1 MRAIIFIIFIFLVVV
16 FIGKASTASAQTTNY
31 QVYAL
36 FVVNIAKY
44 SEFPHLQGELEIASF
59 GKSRAYEELLKQN
72 GKTVNGHTLK
82 VTQTEDIAALQK
94 ANVIYLADNKSSALD
109 EVLKATEG
117 RPVMIIC
124 EREGLFRKGAGLSFV
139 VTDNNTLR
147 FDVNNG
153 ELEKRQIKISKNL
166 TALANTIL

>member
-1 MRAIIFIIFIFLVVV
+1 MRTPTFILLFALFV
-16 FIGKASTASAQTTNY
+16 STVSGSLAQTTNY

-36 FVVNIAKY
+36 FVVNIARY
-44 SEFPHLQGELEIASF
+44 SEFPQLQGDLEIASY
-59 GKSRAYEELLKQN
+59 GRSKAYDELVKQN
-72 GKTVNGHTLK
+72 GKMVNGHTLK
-82 VTQTEDIAALQK
+82 ITQSDDLNVLQK
-94 ANVIYLADNKSSALD
+94 ASVIYLADGKSSALD

-124 EREGLFRKGAGLSFV
+124 EREGLFRRGAGLSFV
-139 VTDNNTLR
+139 ITDNNTLR

-166 TALANTIL
+166 TALANTVL

>member
-1 MRAIIFIIFIFLVVV
+1 MRHLAHILLFFALFAGVAVTS
-16 FIGKASTASAQTTNY
+16 GAQTTNY

-36 FVVNIAKY
+36 FVVNIARY
-44 SEFPHLQGELEIASF
+44 SEFPQLQGELEIASY
-59 GKSRAYEELLKQN
+59 GKSKAYDELLKQN
-72 GKTVNGHTLK
+72 GKNVNGHTLK
-82 VTQTEDIAALQK
+82 ITQSDDLSVLQK
-94 ANVIYLADNKSSALD
+94 ASVIYIADGKSGALD

-153 ELEKRQIKISKNL
+153 ELERRQIKISKNL
-166 TALANTIL
+166 TALANTVL

>member
-1 MRAIIFIIFIFLVVV
+1 MRPTIIILLFALFAGSPFRSV
-16 FIGKASTASAQTTNY
+16 AQTTNY

-44 SEFPHLQGELEIASF
+44 SEFPQLQGELEIASY
-59 GKSRAYEELLKQN
+59 GRSKAYDELLKQN

-82 VTQTEDIAALQK
+82 ITQSDDLSVLQR
-94 ANVIYLADNKSSALD
+94 ASVIYLADSKSNALD
-109 EVLKATEG
+109 DILKATEG

-124 EREGLFRKGAGLSFV
+124 EREGLFRRGAGLSFV

-166 TALANTIL
+166 TALANTVL

>member
-1 MRAIIFIIFIFLVVV
+1 MRAIIFLLLLTLLVGNAC
-16 FIGKASTASAQTTNY
+16 ISAAQTTNY

-44 SEFPHLQGELEIASF
+44 SEFPQLQGELEIASY
-59 GKSRAYEELLKQN
+59 GRSKAYDELLKQN

-82 VTQTEDIAALQK
+82 VTQSDDLSVLQK
-94 ANVIYLADNKSSALD
+94 ASVIYLADSKSSALD
-109 EVLKATEG
+109 ELLKATEG

-147 FDVNNG
+147 FDVNNS

>member
-1 MRAIIFIIFIFLVVV
+1 MRAIIVIMFLFLLTV
-16 FIGKASTASAQTTNY
+16 FLGKASTAEAQTTNY

-44 SEFPHLQGELEIASF
+44 SEFPQLQGELEIASY
-59 GKSRAYEELLKQN
+59 GRSKAYEELVKQN

-82 VTQTEDIAALQK
+82 ITQTDDIQSLQK
-94 ANVIYLADNKSSALD
+94 ASVIYLADNKSSSLD
-109 EVLKATEG
+109 EIMRATEG
-117 RPVMIIC
+117 KPVMIIC
-124 EREGLFRKGAGLSFV
+124 EREGLFRRGAGLSFV

-153 ELEKRQIKISKNL
+153 ELEKRQIKISKSL

>member
-1 MRAIIFIIFIFLVVV
+1 MRAIIVIMFIFLFVV
-16 FIGKASTASAQTTNY
+16 FLGKARAVAQTTNY

-44 SEFPHLQGELEIASF
+44 SEFPQSQGELEIASY
-59 GKSRAYEELLKQN
+59 GKSKAYDELMKQN
-72 GKTVNGHTLK
+72 GKNVNGRTLK
-82 VTQTEDIAALQK
+82 ITQTEDLDALQK
-94 ANVIYLADNKSSALD
+94 ASVIYLADNKSSSLD
-109 EVLKATEG
+109 DLIKATEG
-117 RPVMIIC
+117 KPVMIIC

-139 VTDNNTLR
+139 VTENNTLR

-153 ELEKRQIKISKNL
+153 ELEKRQIKISKSL

>member
-1 MRAIIFIIFIFLVVV
+1 MRPLIFILLTVVLAGSSFSSV
-16 FIGKASTASAQTTNY
+16 AQTTNY

-44 SEFPHLQGELEIASF
+44 SEFPQLQGELEIASY
-59 GKSRAYEELLKQN
+59 GRSKAYDELVKQN
-72 GKTVNGHTLK
+72 GKNVNGHTLK
-82 VTQTEDIAALQK
+82 VTQSDDLAALQK
-94 ANVIYLADNKSSALD
+94 ASVIYLADNKSSALD

-124 EREGLFRKGAGLSFV
+124 EREGMFRKGAGLSFV

>member
-1 MRAIIFIIFIFLVVV
+1 MRPLIYTLFSLLFA
-16 FIGKASTASAQTTNY
+16 GASFNSVAQTTNY

-44 SEFPHLQGELEIASF
+44 SEFPQLQGELEIVSF
-59 GKSRAYEELLKQN
+59 GKSKAYDELLKQN
-72 GKTVNGHTLK
+72 GKNVNGHTLK
-82 VTQTEDIAALQK
+82 ITQSDDLSVLQK
-94 ANVIYLADNKSSALD
+94 ASVVYLADGKSSALD

-153 ELEKRQIKISKNL
+153 ELEKRQIKISKSL

>member
-1 MRAIIFIIFIFLVVV
+1 MRAIFILLLLTLFV
-16 FIGKASTASAQTTNY
+16 GTASISVAQTTNY

-44 SEFPHLQGELEIASF
+44 SEFPQLQGELEIASY
-59 GKSRAYEELLKQN
+59 GRSKAYDELLKQN
-72 GKTVNGHTLK
+72 GKTINGHTLK
-82 VTQTEDIAALQK
+82 VTQSDDLSVLQK
-94 ANVIYLADNKSSALD
+94 ASVIYLADSKSSALD

-124 EREGLFRKGAGLSFV
+124 EREGLFRRGAGLSFV

-166 TALANTIL
+166 TALANTVL

>member
-1 MRAIIFIIFIFLVVV
+1 MRAIIVILSLFLLVV
-16 FIGKASTASAQTTNY
+16 FLGKANSAEAQTTNY

-44 SEFPHLQGELEIASF
+44 SEFSTLQGELEIASY
-59 GKSRAYEELLKQN
+59 GRSKAYDELMKQN

-82 VTQTEDIAALQK
+82 VTQTEDIQALQH
-94 ANVIYLADNKSSALD
+94 ASVIYLADGKSSALD
-109 EVLKATEG
+109 EVVKATQG

-139 VTDNNTLR
+139 VTENNTLR
-147 FDVNNG
+147 FDVNNT
-153 ELEKRQIKISKNL
+153 ELERRQIKISKNL

>member
-1 MRAIIFIIFIFLVVV
+1 MRAIIFISLFALVVGNANKSV
-16 FIGKASTASAQTTNY
+16 AQTTNY

-44 SEFPHLQGELEIASF
+44 SEFPQLQGELEIASY
-59 GKSRAYEELLKQN
+59 GRSKAYDELIKQN

-82 VTQTEDIAALQK
+82 VTQSDDIGALQK
-94 ANVIYLADNKSSALD
+94 ASVIYLADNKSSSLD
-109 EVLKATEG
+109 EILKATEG

-124 EREGLFRKGAGLSFV
+124 EREGMFRKGAGLSFV

>member
-1 MRAIIFIIFIFLVVV
+1 MRALTIFLIA
-16 FIGKASTASAQTTNY
+16 FIVGNASITLAQTTNY

-44 SEFPHLQGELEIASF
+44 SEFPQLQGELEIASY
-59 GKSRAYEELLKQN
+59 GRSKAYDELVKQN
-72 GKTVNGHTLK
+72 GKSVNGHVLK
-82 VTQTEDIAALQK
+82 VTQTDDLSALQK
-94 ANVIYLADNKSSALD
+94 ASVIYLADSKSSSLD

-117 RPVMIIC
+117 KPVMIIC

>member
-1 MRAIIFIIFIFLVVV
+1 MRPTIIVFLFALVA
-16 FIGKASTASAQTTNY
+16 GSASRTIAQTTNY

-44 SEFPHLQGELEIASF
+44 SEFPQLQGDLEIASY
-59 GKSRAYEELLKQN
+59 GRSKAYDELLKQN

-82 VTQTEDIAALQK
+82 ITQSDDLSVLQN
-94 ANVIYLADNKSSALD
+94 ASVIYLADSKSNALD

-124 EREGLFRKGAGLSFV
+124 EREGLFRRGAGLSFV

-166 TALANTIL
+166 TSLANTVL